1 MNEIQQEQKGFWRAF
16 LKFALKGNVIE
27 LAVAFVVG
35 GAFAKI
41 TTSIVNDLVMP
52 LMNPLIPGGD
62 WRELTLEPGVR
73 IGSFLGALLDFVIIA
88 LAMFMVVRMLGRLR
102 RDS

>member
-1 MNEIQQEQKGFWRAF
+1 MNEIQQEKKGFWSEF

>member
-1 MNEIQQEQKGFWRAF
+1 
-16 LKFALKGNVIE
+16 
-27 LAVAFVVG
+27 
-35 GAFAKI
+35 
-41 TTSIVNDLVMP
+41 MP

-88 LAMFMVVRMLGRLR
+88 LAMFLVVRMLGRLR
-102 RDS
+102 REKG